1 MIIID
6 NLFQHQARR
15 LTLLAAAL
23 LFAAVAHA
31 APSATQRVLELTP
44 ADTQGYE
51 WGRNPTQKS
60 VAALR
65 AAGKRPFVV
74 DESFGEE
81 AVAFTN
87 WAENASAV
95 AFAQLPRSHLMHTW
109 KLLGVRTLKTVRFD
123 PEGSADHFRRE
134 ASFAAFQH
142 GADGIWLPDA
152 DKLPSSW
159 RRALDEAREDW
170 RILLYLRDLADSAA
184 KHPDGNI
191 RIESRRIYFWFNRM
205 PAGWENL
212 DVLRLECVAYAK
224 RLEQLLGLP
233 AANLPVRRA
242 ESVEPQTQPFMPYA
256 DWARKPEQKQ
266 LRKLGDTVAFDDGL
280 SFQADLKG
288 FEITWSTT
296 NGPPLGKWKQPGGTL
311 DFRLYVSTDEPG
323 VFLPYRFHCDFNPS
337 YYSVERA
344 PATSRNYFLF
354 GTDERFR
361 PFYIAYGVKNPRVWM
376 WPRLRDFGPD
386 YPDPCPHLRVEGNK
400 SGGWKATLTCHWLYL
415 YGHWPMQ
422 KPGKSDIWFVGVDN
436 APGLRHPIA
445 GRILWPRGHAENF
458 RRFAEKLGT
467 AAITD
472 RYKEELGR
480 TRDVWTTADAE
491 RFYPFAQTAKPTF
504 HRYDFE
510 GDTMFYGRLVR
521 PLLDANEN
529 AWQLVWTDKEH
540 PKPKFIQQSDRVKML
555 IWQNLGRMLFLSHE
569 VGLRRRDYLEGRYA
583 GIEPPEYKP
592 PEDPL
597 ANAPKEP
604 DADYDPDSIQLE
616 DKEF

>member
-1 MIIID
+1 MA
-6 NLFQHQARR
+6 LSAYMFSREFRCLAS
-15 LTLLAAAL
+15 LAAVL
-23 LFAAVAHA
+23 SAAVAVA
-31 APSATQRVLELTP
+31 APSATQHVLELAP

-51 WGRNPTQKS
+51 WVRNPTQKT

-74 DESFGEE
+74 DNSFGEE

-109 KLLGVRTLKTVRFD
+109 KLLGVKTLKTVRFE

-134 ASFAAFQH
+134 ASFAAFQR

-152 DKLPSSW
+152 DKLPPSW
-159 RRALDEAREDW
+159 RKALDEAREDW
-170 RILLYLRDLADSAA
+170 RILLYLRDLADAAA

-191 RIESRRIYFWFNRM
+191 RIESRRIAYWFNRM

-233 AANLPVRRA
+233 SANLPVRRA
-242 ESVEPQTQPFMPYA
+242 EAVEPQTQPFMPYA
-256 DWARKPEQKQ
+256 DWAQKPVQEQ
-266 LRKLGDTVAFDDGL
+266 LRKLGDTVRFDNGL
-280 SFQADLKG
+280 SFHADLTG
-288 FEITWSTT
+288 FSITWSTT
-296 NGPPLGKWKQPGGTL
+296 NGPPLGKGQQPGGIL
-311 DFRLYVSTDEPG
+311 DFRLYIATDEPG
-323 VFLPYRFHCDFNPS
+323 VFLPYRFHCDFNPR
-337 YYSVERA
+337 YYSAERA
-344 PATSRNYFLF
+344 PATSRNYYLF

-361 PFYIAYGVKNPRVWM
+361 PFYIAYATPNPRIWT

-386 YPDPCPHLRVEGNK
+386 YPDPHPSLHIEGNK
-400 SGGWKATLTCHWLYL
+400 GGGWRATLSFDWVSF

-422 KPGKSDIWFVGVDN
+422 KGGKADLWFFGVEN
-436 APGLRHPIA
+436 APGLRHSVA
-445 GRILWPRGHAENF
+445 GRILWPRGHADNF
-458 RRFAEKLGT
+458 RRFAERMKTGT
-467 AAITD
+467 ITE
-472 RYKEELGR
+472 RYKDELGR
-480 TRDVWTTADAE
+480 TQTVWTTADAE

-504 HRYDFE
+504 HRYDLE
-510 GDTMFYGRLVR
+510 GDRMFYSRLVR

-540 PKPKFIQQSDRVKML
+540 DKPKFIQQSDRVKML

-583 GIEPPEYKP
+583 GIEPPEYEP
-592 PEDPL
+592 PADPF

-604 DADYDPDSIQLE
+604 DADYNPDAIQLD

>member
-1 MIIID
+1 MA
-6 NLFQHQARR
+6 LSAYMFSREFRCLAS
-15 LTLLAAAL
+15 LAAVL
-23 LFAAVAHA
+23 SAAVAVA
-31 APSATQRVLELTP
+31 APSATQHVLELTP

-51 WGRNPTQKS
+51 WVRNPTQKT

-74 DESFGEE
+74 DDSFGEE

-109 KLLGVRTLKTVRFD
+109 KLLGVKTLKTVRFK

-152 DKLPSSW
+152 DKLPPSW
-159 RRALDEAREDW
+159 RKALDEAREDW
-170 RILLYLRDLADSAA
+170 RILLYLRDLADAAA
-184 KHPDGNI
+184 KHPDGNV
-191 RIESRRIYFWFNRM
+191 RIEARRIAFWFNRM

-242 ESVEPQTQPFMPYA
+242 EPVEPQTQPFMPYA
-256 DWARKPEQKQ
+256 DWARKPVQEQ
-266 LRKLGDTVAFDDGL
+266 LRKLGDTVRFEGGL

-288 FEITWSTT
+288 FTITWSTT
-296 NGPPLGKWKQPGGTL
+296 NGPPLGKHKQPGGTL

-337 YYSVERA
+337 YYSAERA
-344 PATSRNYFLF
+344 PATARNYFLF
-354 GTDERFR
+354 ATDERFR
-361 PFYIAYGVKNPRVWM
+361 PFYIAYGVGNPRVWM
-376 WPRLRDFGPD
+376 WPGLRDFGPD
-386 YPDPCPHLRVEGNK
+386 YPNPRPHLHVEGNAK
-400 SGGWKATLTCHWLYL
+400 GGWKATLTCQWLYL
-415 YGHWPMQ
+415 YGYWPMQ
-422 KPGKSDIWFVGVDN
+422 KNGKSDIWFVGVDN

-445 GRILWPRGHAENF
+445 GRVLWPRGHAENF
-458 RRFAEKLGT
+458 RRFAEKLDT
-467 AAITD
+467 RAITD
-472 RYKEELGR
+472 IYKEELDR

-491 RFYPFAQTAKPTF
+491 RTF
-504 HRYDFE
+504 HRYDLE
-510 GDTMFYGRLVR
+510 SDNMFYGRLVR

-529 AWQLVWTDKEH
+529 TWQLVWTDKEH

-583 GIEPPEYKP
+583 GIEPPAYKP
-592 PEDPL
+592 PDDPL
-597 ANAPKEP
+597 ADAPKEP